1 MSMTDP
7 IADMLT
13 RIRNASKAKMKATD
27 IPASKLKREI
37 ARILKEKKYIK
48 DFVDIPTSNKQG
60 TIRVYLKYSREDKP
74 IILGL
79 RRVSRPGLRRYISA
93 GEAFRYPFGRQ
104 GMLIL
109 STSSGVMT
117 DQEAVKKKVGGEA
130 VCAVW

>member
-13 RIRNASKAKMKATD
+13 RIRNASKARQNAVD

-37 ARILKEKKYIK
+37 ARILKERKYVRDYIELPDK
-48 DFVDIPTSNKQG
+48 KQG
-60 TIRVYLKYSREDKP
+60 ILRVYLKYSREDKP
-74 IILGL
+74 IIRGL

-93 GEAFRYPFGRQ
+93 EDAFHYSVGRQ
-104 GMLIL
+104 GIIIL

-117 DQEAVKKKVGGEA
+117 NEEAVQKKVGGEA